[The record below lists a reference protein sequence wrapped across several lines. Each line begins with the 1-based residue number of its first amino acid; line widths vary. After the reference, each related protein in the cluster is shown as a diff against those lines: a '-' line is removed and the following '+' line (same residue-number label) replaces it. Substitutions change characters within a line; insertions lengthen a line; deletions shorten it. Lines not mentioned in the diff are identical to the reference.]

1 MAAEP
6 LPTACTSI
14 GLAQLPGGKGL
25 GVLATGPVRAGDVLL
40 KPERPLVRL
49 TPEIGKPIEHFF
61 GEPPARAKAKLATL
75 SRTAG
80 PPLRWT
86 WWDKDLDSV
95 VNTNSFTQE
104 GPDGG
109 VHSYVFLHLS
119 RFNHSCDANAVMI
132 FDGPSETAIVRS
144 LRDIPARHE
153 VTINYGTSGGV
164 SERREQL
171 RTKFGFECYCT
182 RCKLEEAAEAQQPMR
197 RRR

>member
-25 GVLATGPVRAGDVLL
+25 GVLATGPVRAGEVLL

-80 PPLRWT
+80 P
-86 WWDKDLDSV
+86 
-95 VNTNSFTQE
+95 
-104 GPDGG
+104 
-109 VHSYVFLHLS
+109 
-119 RFNHSCDANAVMI
+119 
-132 FDGPSETAIVRS
+132 
-144 LRDIPARHE
+144 
-153 VTINYGTSGGV
+153 
-164 SERREQL
+164 
-171 RTKFGFECYCT
+171 
-182 RCKLEEAAEAQQPMR
+182 
-197 RRR
+197 